1 MAIVSVAG
9 LYTLETNLKIEGFPQ
24 PYYPVAFPFHGIAQ
38 AHSGVGLN
46 IAIALAK
53 LGHGPRL
60 ATLVGP
66 DDAGDHLVAALPR
79 YGLTAE
85 FIARSTP
92 ATSQSVILV
101 APDGTRQAHCDLKDL
116 QTSDYP
122 ESLRGALLQDAQM
135 AVICN
140 INFARP
146 LLQEAKKRGI
156 PIATDVHVLADFDDA
171 YDRDFMAA
179 ADILFLSH
187 ERLPCAPHLAID
199 ALRQRYDPRLIV
211 LGMGRDGALLS
222 ERGQPQFHAP
232 AIAPRGVTNSI
243 GAGDALF
250 SAFVDQTLRGCDPQ
264 TALRRATLY
273 AGWKVGENGAPLGLL
288 DAAGFAALCQ
298 RHGM

>member
-1 MAIVSVAG
+1 MAIVPIAG

-24 PYYPVAFPFHGIAQ
+24 PYYPVAFPFHGIMH

-46 IAIALAK
+46 IAIALGQ
-53 LGHGPRL
+53 LGHDARF

-66 DDAGDHLVAALPR
+66 DDAGDHLIAALPR
-79 YGLTAE
+79 YDLKPD
-85 FIARSTP
+85 FISRNTT

-116 QTSDYP
+116 QTSTYP
-122 ESLRGALLQDAQM
+122 AEQMTLLLDKADM

-146 LLQEAKKRGI
+146 LLAMAKAKRI
-156 PIATDVHVLADFDDA
+156 PIATDVHVLSNFDDT
-171 YDRDFMAA
+171 YDYDFMAA

-187 ERLPCAPHLAID
+187 EKLPCAPHQAIEE
-199 ALRQRYDPRLIV
+199 LRRRYQPRILVI
-211 LGMGRDGALLS
+211 GMGRDGALLS
-222 ERGQPQFHAP
+222 EIGQPVAHIP
-232 AIAPRGVTNSI
+232 AIAPRGIANTI

-250 SAFVDQTLRGCDPQ
+250 SAFVDQTLKGHDAR

-273 AGWKVGENGAPLGLL
+273 AGWKIGDNGASLGLL
-288 DAAGFAALCQ
+288 DEAGFANLCQ
-298 RHGM
+298 QHGY